1 MEGIPILAVVDTAA
15 QVSVI
20 NAKLAKKWALKKA
33 EAHSFERRWES
44 TYQGRSRYRRK
55 IDYGRSDVYHD
66 ISCRRDRGRYA
77 VRDRF
82 SIRT

>member
-33 EAHSFERRWES
+33 EAHSIEKALGINLS
-44 TYQGRSRYRRK
+44 GQKSLPT
-55 IDYGRSDVYHD
+55 
-66 ISCRRDRGRYA
+66 
-77 VRDRF
+77 
-82 SIRT
+82 